1 MIAIILANPAPAAR
15 AEPVALFANGRKRSS
30 RPRGLSVAEATSC
43 FAPDTGSNVHCAGQ
57 PTRCNCCAM
66 SDLARCAEGA
76 RDIRTR
82 GLHQFPVTLD
92 LKAGTELY
100 CISSGITA
108 LRKFYATQLDIWA
121 ARTASDRIVGRKT
134 RRNPGAWARQV
145 SIRPKSVAIELAV
158 VVVCRIFCLM

>member
-1 MIAIILANPAPAAR
+1 MIAIILAHPAPAAR

-43 FAPDTGSNVHCAGQ
+43 FSTGHRRQCSLRRQ

-66 SDLARCAEGA
+66 SGLARSAEGA
-76 RDIRTR
+76 HDVRAR

-92 LKAGTELY
+92 LKAGTELC

-121 ARTASDRIVGRKT
+121 ARTASDRIIGRKP
-134 RRNPGAWARQV
+134 RRNPVLGRDTV
-145 SIRPKSVAIELAV
+145 SMRPKSVTIELAV
-158 VVVCRIFCLM
+158 VVVCRIFCQM

>member
-1 MIAIILANPAPAAR
+1 MIAIILATPPRKAR
-15 AEPVALFANGRKRSS
+15 AEPVPLSANSRKPSS
-30 RPRGLSVAEATSC
+30 PLPGKLVAEATSC
-43 FAPDTGSNVHCAGQ
+43 DFIRRRRRCLSSRQ
-57 PTRCNCCAM
+57 PTRRKYCAM

-82 GLHQFPVTLD
+82 RLHQFPVTLN
-92 LKAGTELY
+92 LKADTELC
-100 CISSGITA
+100 CISSGITV

-134 RRNPGAWARQV
+134 RRNPVLGRDTV